1 MSDKPQ
7 YWFNLKTKQVEKG
20 LRSSSLDRVGPFDT
34 EQEAQNA
41 EQVIKERA
49 DAWREEERKED

>member
-7 YWFNLKTKQVEKG
+7 YWFNIRTKQVELG
-20 LRSSSLDRVGPFDT
+20 LKSSSLDRVGPFDS

-41 EQVIKERA
+41 EEIIKARSQDWKQQEI
-49 DAWREEERKED
+49 DDD